1 MNLKVLKTPRL
12 TEKSVIQKE
21 TMNQVTFQVSTDANK
36 IEIKR
41 AIEKVFQVTVLNVNT
56 INNRGKKKRL
66 GRFTGRRP
74 NWKKAIVT
82 LKEGDK
88 IEYFEGA

>member
-1 MNLKVLKTPRL
+1 MNLKVLRTPHL
-12 TEKSVIQKE
+12 TEKSVTQKE
-21 TMNQVTFQVSTDANK
+21 EVNQITFLVDKGANK

-41 AIEKVFQVTVLNVNT
+41 AIEELFKVTVLNVNT
-56 INNRGKKKRL
+56 INNRGKLKRM

-74 NWKKAIVT
+74 DWKKAVIT

-88 IEYFEGA
+88 VEYFEGA

>member
-12 TEKSVIQKE
+12 TEKSVLQKE
-21 TMNQVTFQVSTDANK
+21 VSNQVTFMVNKAANK

-41 AIEKVFQVTVLNVNT
+41 TIEQVFKVTVLNVNT
-56 INNRGKKKRL
+56 ISNRGKKKRM

-74 NWKKAIVT
+74 DWKKAIVT

>member
-1 MNLKVLKTPRL
+1 MNLNVLKTPRL

>member
-21 TMNQVTFQVSTDANK
+21 MSNQITFQVDKDANK

-41 AIEKVFQVTVLNVNT
+41 AIENLFKVTVLNVNT
-56 INNRGKKKRL
+56 INNRGKKKRM

-74 NWKKAIVT
+74 DWKKAVIT

>member
-1 MNLKVLKTPRL
+1 MNLKLLKTPHL

-21 TMNQVTFQVSTDANK
+21 LQNQVSFVVDPRANK
-36 IEIKR
+36 IEIKN
-41 AIEKVFQVTVLNVNT
+41 AIESLFDVTVLNVNT
-56 INNRGKKKRL
+56 LNFKGKLKRL
-66 GRFTGRRP
+66 GRFSGRRAD
-74 NWKKAIVT
+74 WKKAVVT

>member
-12 TEKSVIQKE
+12 TEKSVLQKE
-21 TMNQVTFQVSTDANK
+21 ISNQVTFVVSKDANK

-41 AIEKVFQVTVLNVNT
+41 TIEKVFKVTVLNVNT
-56 INNRGKKKRL
+56 ISNLGKKKRM

-74 NWKKAIVT
+74 DWKKAIVT
-82 LKEGDK
+82 LKDGDK

>member
-1 MNLKVLKTPRL
+1 MNLKVLKTPHL

-21 TMNQVTFQVSTDANK
+21 KSNQITFLVDRDANK

-41 AIEKVFQVTVLNVNT
+41 AIEKVFKVKVLNVNT
-56 INNRGKKKRL
+56 INNRGKLKRM

-74 NWKKAIVT
+74 DWKKAVIT
-82 LKEGDK
+82 LKEGDS

>member
-12 TEKSVIQKE
+12 TEKSVLQKE
-21 TMNQVTFQVSTDANK
+21 VSNQVTFMVNKAANK

-41 AIEKVFQVTVLNVNT
+41 TIEQVCKVTVLNVNT
-56 INNRGKKKRL
+56 ISNRGKKKRM

-74 NWKKAIVT
+74 DWKKAIVT

>member
-12 TEKSVIQKE
+12 TEKSVLQKE
-21 TMNQVTFQVSTDANK
+21 ISNQVTFVVSKDANK

-41 AIEKVFQVTVLNVNT
+41 TIEKVFKVTVLNVNT
-56 INNRGKKKRL
+56 ISNRGKKKRM

-74 NWKKAIVT
+74 DWKKAIVT
-82 LKEGDK
+82 LKDGDK

>member
-21 TMNQVTFQVSTDANK
+21 MSNQVTFMVSKDANK

-41 AIEKVFQVTVLNVNT
+41 SIEKVFKVTVLNVNT
-56 INNRGKKKRL
+56 INNRGKKKRM
-66 GRFTGRRP
+66 GRFSGRRP
-74 NWKKAIVT
+74 DWKKAIVT

>member
-12 TEKSVIQKE
+12 TEKSVLQKE
-21 TMNQVTFQVSTDANK
+21 ISNQVTFMVSKDANK

-41 AIEKVFQVTVLNVNT
+41 TIEKVFKVTVLNVNT
-56 INNRGKKKRL
+56 ISNRGKKKRM
-66 GRFTGRRP
+66 GRFTGRGP
-74 NWKKAIVT
+74 DWKKAIIT
-82 LKEGDK
+82 LKDGDK

>member
-1 MNLKVLKTPRL
+1 MNLRILKTPRL

-21 TMNQVTFQVSTDANK
+21 VSNQVTFKVSKDANK

-41 AIEKVFQVTVLNVNT
+41 AIENVFKVTVLNVNT
-56 INNRGKKKRL
+56 INNRGKKKRM

-74 NWKKAIVT
+74 DWKKAIVT